1 MLNGVQGMVGDT
13 ALVTREILGE
23 HHPGRVRARGEEWFA
38 IPLDPD
44 SSIAVGTE
52 VVVADVERGLL
63 VVYAPDS

>member
-1 MLNGVQGMVGDT
+1 MVGDT
-13 ALVTREILGE
+13 ALVTREIQGE

-44 SSIAVGTE
+44 ATISVGAT

-63 VVYAPDS
+63 VVYAAD